1 MDTYSKIEKLMTD
14 RNISAYRLS
23 KDTGIST
30 GLLSQ
35 WKKRMQNPSVE
46 KLQIIAD
53 YFHVSVD
60 YLIGNEPK
68 ETPVLTEKDE
78 RDISKRLDR
87 TLADLEN
94 AQGGLMFDG
103 EPLDDLTKELLIA
116 SLKKDLEISKKIAK
130 QKYTPKKYRT
140 KSGG

>member
-1 MDTYSKIEKLMTD
+1 MAD
-14 RNISAYRLS
+14 RHISAYRLS

-68 ETPVLTEKDE
+68 DTPVLTEKDE